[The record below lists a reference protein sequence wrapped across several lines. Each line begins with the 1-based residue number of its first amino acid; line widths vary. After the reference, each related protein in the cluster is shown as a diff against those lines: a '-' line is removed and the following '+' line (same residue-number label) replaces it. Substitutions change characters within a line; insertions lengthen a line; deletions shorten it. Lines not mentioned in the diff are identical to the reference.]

1 MMKRIRTH
9 LDTKRAATQMQ
20 AIYVWRP
27 APPR

>member
-20 AIYVWRP
+20 AVYVWRP

>member
-20 AIYVWRP
+20 AIYTWRP